1 MRRSRAGLETCVSSP
16 GKQYPERPSVTVVIP
31 ARFASSRFPGKPL
44 ADVAGKPL
52 IQHVYERVKAAPG
65 IDHVL
70 VATDDAQIQKTVS
83 QFGGSALFIE
93 GAFRTGTDRVAA
105 VAAQIPGEIFVNLQG
120 DEIIMHPGLMADL
133 VVPFLESGA
142 GMGTLKRRLTT
153 SVELRNPGVV
163 KVVTDTNGN
172 ALYFSRAP
180 IPHNRDGSP
189 GDISSGLYYIHLG
202 IYIYT
207 RETLMRFSAL
217 PTGQIEE
224 TEKLEQLRALE
235 HGICIKV
242 WETMHP
248 SLRIDTP
255 EDVTHAVAVLQAR
268 THSQPQEKVVS

>member
-1 MRRSRAGLETCVSSP
+1 MNTSFP
-16 GKQYPERPSVTVVIP
+16 PVTVVIP

-44 ADVAGKPL
+44 VNLAGKPL
-52 IQHVYERVKAAPG
+52 IQHVYERVKSVPG
-65 IDHVL
+65 IDRIL
-70 VATDDAQIQKTVS
+70 VATDDVRILTAVE

-105 VAAQIPGEIFVNLQG
+105 VAGQISGDVFVNLQG
-120 DEIIMHPGLMADL
+120 DEIVMHPGLLSDL
-133 VVPFLESGA
+133 VGPFLESGV
-142 GMGTLKRRLTT
+142 GMGTLKRRLT
-153 SVELRNPGVV
+153 SSAEVQNPGVV
-163 KVVTDTNGN
+163 KVVTDTSGK

-180 IPHNRDGSP
+180 IPHIRDGSP

-235 HGICIKV
+235 HGISIKV
-242 WETMHP
+242 WETSHR

-255 EDVTHAVAVLQAR
+255 DDVTSAVAALEASANSQLQAR
-268 THSQPQEKVVS
+268 VVS

>member
-1 MRRSRAGLETCVSSP
+1 VNTSLNSRQ
-16 GKQYPERPSVTVVIP
+16 KRPSITVVIP

-44 ADVAGKPL
+44 VDVAGKPL
-52 IQHVYERVKAAPG
+52 IQHVYERVKAVPG
-65 IDHVL
+65 IDHIL
-70 VATDDAQIQKTVS
+70 VATDDVRILTTVR
-83 QFGGSALFIE
+83 QFGGFALLVE

-105 VAAQIPGEIFVNLQG
+105 VAEQIAGEVFVNLQG
-120 DEIIMHPGLMADL
+120 DEIVMHPGLLTDL

-142 GMGTLKRRLTT
+142 GIGTLKRRLT
-153 SVELRNPGVV
+153 SSAEVQNPGVV
-163 KVVTDTNGN
+163 KVVTDTNSN

-180 IPHNRDGSP
+180 IPYNRDGSP

-235 HGICIKV
+235 HGISIKV
-242 WETMHP
+242 WETSHP

-255 EDVTHAVAVLQAR
+255 DDVTSAIAALQANAN
-268 THSQPQEKVVS
+268 SQPQEKVVS

>member
-1 MRRSRAGLETCVSSP
+1 MLEAGLSSP
-16 GKQYPERPSVTVVIP
+16 GKTHSERRSVTGVIP

-44 ADVAGKPL
+44 VDLAGKPL
-52 IQHVYERVKAAPG
+52 IQHVYERVKTVPG
-65 IDHVL
+65 LDHIL
-70 VATDDAQIQKTVS
+70 VATDDARILKTV
-83 QFGGSALFIE
+83 QEFGGSALFIE

-120 DEIIMHPGLMADL
+120 DEILMHPGLITDL
-133 VVPFLESGA
+133 VVPFLDSGA

-153 SVELRNPGVV
+153 AAEVRNPGVV
-163 KVVTDTNGN
+163 KVVTDANGK

-217 PTGQIEE
+217 PTGQLEE

-235 HGICIKV
+235 QGISIKV
-242 WETMHP
+242 WETSHP

-255 EDVTHAVAVLQAR
+255 EDVTHAVATLQASAN
-268 THSQPQEKVVS
+268 SQPQKKVLS

>member
-1 MRRSRAGLETCVSSP
+1 
-16 GKQYPERPSVTVVIP
+16 VIP

-44 ADVAGKPL
+44 VDLAGKPL
-52 IQHVYERVKAAPG
+52 IQHVYERVKAVPG
-65 IDHVL
+65 IDHIL
-70 VATDDAQIQKTVS
+70 VATDDARILKTVK

-105 VAAQIPGEIFVNLQG
+105 VAAQLPGEIFLNLQG
-120 DEIIMHPGLMADL
+120 DEIVMHPGLITD
-133 VVPFLESGA
+133 VVAPFLESGA

-153 SVELRNPGVV
+153 ADEVCNPGVV
-163 KVVTDTNGN
+163 KVVTDMTGN

-180 IPHNRDGSP
+180 IPHIRDGSA

-217 PTGQIEE
+217 PTGQLEE
-224 TEKLEQLRALE
+224 AEKLEQLRALE
-235 HGICIKV
+235 HGISIKV
-242 WETMHP
+242 WETTHP

-255 EDVTHAVAVLQAR
+255 EDVTDAVAILQAG
-268 THSQPQEKVVS
+268 TDSQPQEKVVS

>member
-1 MRRSRAGLETCVSSP
+1 MST
-16 GKQYPERPSVTVVIP
+16 PESHHRGPAVTVVIP

-44 ADVAGKPL
+44 VNVAGKPL
-52 IQHVYERVKAAPG
+52 IQHVYERVKAVPG
-65 IDHVL
+65 IDQIL
-70 VATDDAQIQKTVS
+70 VATDDASILKTVHG
-83 QFGGSALFIE
+83 FGGSALFIE

-105 VAAQIPGEIFVNLQG
+105 VAEQIPGEIFVNLQG
-120 DEIIMHPGLMADL
+120 DEIVMHSGLITDL
-133 VVPFLESGA
+133 VVPFLASGA

-153 SVELRNPGVV
+153 AAEVQNPGVV
-163 KVVTDTNGN
+163 KVVTDMNGN

-207 RETLMRFSAL
+207 REMLMQFSRL

-235 HGICIKV
+235 HGISIKV
-242 WETMHP
+242 WETCHP

-255 EDVTHAVAVLQAR
+255 EDVAHVVATLQASE
-268 THSQPQEKVVS
+268 TSQPQEKVVL

>member
-1 MRRSRAGLETCVSSP
+1 MNASLNSRT
-16 GKQYPERPSVTVVIP
+16 KRPSVTVVIP

-44 ADVAGKPL
+44 VDVAGKPL
-52 IQHVYERVKAAPG
+52 IQHVYERVQTVPG
-65 IDHVL
+65 IDHIL
-70 VATDDAQIQKTVS
+70 VATDDVRILTTVK
-83 QFGGSALFIE
+83 QFGGSALLIN

-105 VAAQIPGEIFVNLQG
+105 VAEQIAGEVFVNLQG
-120 DEIIMHPGLMADL
+120 DEIVMHPGLLTDL

-142 GMGTLKRRLTT
+142 GMGTLKRRLI
-153 SVELRNPGVV
+153 SAVEVQNPCVV

-180 IPHNRDGSP
+180 IPYDRDGSP

-235 HGICIKV
+235 HGISIKV
-242 WETMHP
+242 WETSHP

-255 EDVTHAVAVLQAR
+255 DDVTSAIVELQANAN
-268 THSQPQEKVVS
+268 SQPQEKVVS

>member
-1 MRRSRAGLETCVSSP
+1 MNTSLNSRP
-16 GKQYPERPSVTVVIP
+16 RRPSVTVVIP

-44 ADVAGKPL
+44 VDLAGKPL
-52 IQHVYERVKAAPG
+52 IQHVYERVKAVPG
-65 IDHVL
+65 IDHIL
-70 VATDDAQIQKTVS
+70 VATDDVRILTAVK
-83 QFGGSALFIE
+83 QFGGSALLIK

-105 VAAQIPGEIFVNLQG
+105 VAEQVSGEVFVNLQG
-120 DEIIMHPGLMADL
+120 DEIIMHPGLMTDL
-133 VVPFLESGA
+133 VAPFLDSGV
-142 GMGTLKRRLTT
+142 GMGTLKRRLT
-153 SVELRNPGVV
+153 SSAEIQNPGVV

-235 HGICIKV
+235 HGMSIKV
-242 WETMHP
+242 WETSHP

-255 EDVTHAVAVLQAR
+255 DDVTSAIAALQASAN
-268 THSQPQEKVVS
+268 SQPQEKVVS